1 MPPPASTS
9 QPPAS
14 KPSNPNSN
22 SNPANPPDDLKA
34 QIKNPELIP
43 EFKEA
48 VLANRKLSKLAIVE
62 VLGLQFEG
70 LSKAQTKAMLEYVAE
85 RGHGKG
91 KVWELKAGI

>member
-1 MPPPASTS
+1 MPPPG
-9 QPPAS
+9 
-14 KPSNPNSN
+14 PSPQAPTANPSA
-22 SNPANPPDDLKA
+22 SNPASAPDDPKT

-70 LSKAQTKAMLEYVAE
+70 LGKAQTKAMLEYVAE

-91 KVWELKAGI
+91 KVWELRAGV